1 MSTEQVN
8 HYKTL
13 LHGNTRLLRRS
24 RRLRAAVALARDASV
39 RAIDI
44 LLEVIMSGGDN
55 EAVNAAATALSQHAD
70 WRHINII
77 ASVWALTRHP
87 TLGRLISQHGW
98 IANAPPDARVLSAL
112 HIGQLELLV
121 SARPGLLPALI
132 IATGDRNQSIA
143 QRARRTLLALQ
154 RSDTRQALCMLAIEQ
169 QIPIA
174 LEIARRAGYVPDDM
188 MWRAVYLLLTDQREA
203 FRACDPECQHIVKA
217 LAVSSQ
223 QLRERIARALY
234 DEPNAPPI
242 MPPSL
247 VYVADLNDAQWQ
259 EAVQF
264 LSTPLNHHVAAVVA
278 RYAPA
283 RWAAKLLV
291 NLDEGAEPASRSQTM
306 PLGVLRSI
314 AETCLAGKEPLPLKR
329 FTLEAGSRGIHHL
342 ALSHSG
348 DYLAAADGN
357 GGVFVW
363 HLNNGIP
370 MPTPQA
376 HPWPVRSLIFSRNEQ
391 YLCSAASVGPM
402 QIWDLHSHRL
412 HHQFEGR
419 MPIQLIPDSDTFLSS
434 GEEAFHFWSLRG
446 THLSSIRTP
455 AARVAK
461 IALSPD
467 GQYYAVAGSAPALAL
482 ANQSAPRDHGIS
494 IWRLPS
500 GELLAGDA
508 LSRWLDRGDPIT
520 RLDLPAVAEEVVFSP
535 NSQLIAAV
543 CGDGYVRIWRL
554 LDGMQQQIYPGT
566 TPIVFL
572 QDGDHLL
579 SGSAS
584 GGFQIRQTY
593 TSDIVANVPLP
604 HGITSVM
611 TSVPTR
617 GIVVGGSMDGTITM
631 WRLHESLEAIELKGH
646 EHRISALTISADGQ
660 MLVSADITGA
670 IIVWDIAVCDLIR
683 RIPLHV
689 RPSDRTW
696 ISDVLKQ
703 RRYKGDERRWLE
715 FMNALYRT
723 PPGNRRGY
731 DPSIPVDV
739 GSFRLRLE

>member
-1 MSTEQVN
+1 MSTERVS
-8 HYKTL
+8 HYKML
-13 LHGNTRLLRRS
+13 LHGQTRLLRRS

-39 RAIDI
+39 RALDV
-44 LLEVIMSGGDN
+44 LLEVIMNGGDT
-55 EAVNAAATALSQHAD
+55 EAVNAAATALSHHAD
-70 WRHINII
+70 WRHINVIC
-77 ASVWALTRHP
+77 SVWALTRHP
-87 TLGRLISQHGW
+87 TLGRLIAQHGW

-132 IATGDRNQSIA
+132 IATGDRNQTIA

-154 RSDTRQALCMLAIEQ
+154 RSDTRQALCMLAVEQ

-174 LEIARRAGYVPDDM
+174 LDIARRAGYVPDDL

-203 FRACDPECQHIVKA
+203 YRACDPECQHILKA
-217 LAVSSQ
+217 YAVSTP
-223 QLRERIARALY
+223 QLRERITHALY
-234 DEPNAPPI
+234 DEANAPPI

-247 VYVADLNDAQWQ
+247 VYVADLNDAQWH

-264 LSTPLNHHVAAVVA
+264 LSVSVHHHIAAAVA

-283 RWAAKLLV
+283 RWAAQLLV
-291 NLDEGAEPASRSQTM
+291 HLAEGAEPAARSQTM

-314 AETCLAGKEPLPLKR
+314 AETCLAGKEPAPLKR
-329 FTLEAGSRGIHHL
+329 LALHAGTRGIHHV
-342 ALSHSG
+342 ALSNDGTH
-348 DYLAAADGN
+348 LAAADGN
-357 GGVFVW
+357 GGVHLW
-363 HLNNGIP
+363 HVASGELLP
-370 MPTPQA
+370 APTA
-376 HPWPVRSLIFSRNEQ
+376 HPWLVRSLQFSRDGR

-402 QIWDLHSHRL
+402 QIWDIHAHQVLHR
-412 HHQFEGR
+412 FDGR

-455 AARVAK
+455 GARIAQ
-461 IALSPD
+461 IALSAD
-467 GQYYAVAGSAPALAL
+467 GQYYAVAGAAPALAQS
-482 ANQSAPRDHGIS
+482 NQSMPRDHGIR
-494 IWRLPS
+494 IWRMPS

-508 LSRWLDRGDPIT
+508 LARWLDRGDPIAQ
-520 RLDLPAVAEEVVFSP
+520 LDLPAVAEEVVFSP

-554 LDGMQQQIYPGT
+554 LDGMQQQMYAGT
-566 TPIVFL
+566 APLVFL
-572 QDGDHLL
+572 HEGTQLL

-593 TSDIVANVPLP
+593 SSEIVANVPLQ
-604 HGITSVM
+604 HGIPSVM
-611 TSVPTR
+611 ASVPGR
-617 GIVVGGSMDGTITM
+617 GLVVGGSTDGTITM
-631 WRLHESLEAIELKGH
+631 WRLHESLDAIELNAH
-646 EHRISALTISADGQ
+646 QHRITALTISDDGQ
-660 MLVSADITGA
+660 MLVSADVTGA

-689 RPSDRTW
+689 RPTDRAW
-696 ISDVLKQ
+696 ISDALKQ
-703 RRYKGDERRWLE
+703 RRYKSDERRWLE

-731 DPSIPVDV
+731 DPSIPVDI

>member
-1 MSTEQVN
+1 MSTERFN
-8 HYKTL
+8 HYKSL
-13 LHGNTRLLRRS
+13 LHGKTRLLQRS
-24 RRLRAAVALARDASV
+24 RRMRAAVALARDASV
-39 RAIDI
+39 RALDI
-44 LLEVIMSGGDN
+44 LLEVIMSGGDSD
-55 EAVNAAATALSQHAD
+55 AVNAAATALSQHAD

-77 ASVWALTRHP
+77 CSVWALTRHP
-87 TLGRLISQHGW
+87 TLGRLIAQHGW

-154 RSDTRQALCMLAIEQ
+154 RSDTRQALCMLAVEQ

-174 LEIARRAGYVPDDM
+174 LDIARRAGYLPDDM
-188 MWRAVYLLLTDQREA
+188 MWRAVYLLLTDQRDA
-203 FRACDPECQHIVKA
+203 FRNCDPDCQHVIKA
-217 LAVSSQ
+217 FALSSP

-247 VYVADLNDAQWQ
+247 IYIADLNDAQWY

-264 LSTPLNHHVAAVVA
+264 LCTPLNHHVAAVVA

-291 NLDEGAEPASRSQTM
+291 HLEEGAEPATRSNTM

-314 AETCLAGKEPLPLKR
+314 AETCLAGQEPQPLKR
-329 FTLEAGSRGIHHL
+329 VTLHAGNRGIHHL

-357 GGVFVW
+357 GGIFVW
-363 HLNNGIP
+363 HLSHGDAL
-370 MPTPQA
+370 PTPQA
-376 HPWPVRSLIFSRNEQ
+376 HPWPVRSLLFSRNDQ
-391 YLCSAASVGPM
+391 YLCSASSVGPM
-402 QIWDLHSHRL
+402 QIWDLNRHQVHHR
-412 HHQFEGR
+412 FDGR
-419 MPIQLIPDSDTFLSS
+419 MPIQLVPDSDTFLSS

-455 AARVAK
+455 ASRVAQ

-467 GQYYAVAGSAPALAL
+467 GQYYAVAGAAPALAL
-482 ANQSAPRDHGIS
+482 ANQSVPRDHGIS
-494 IWRLPS
+494 VWRMPS

-508 LSRWLDRGDPIT
+508 LARWLDRGDPIT
-520 RLDLPAVAEEVVFSP
+520 LLDLPAVAEEVIFSP

-543 CGDGYVRIWRL
+543 CGDGFVRIWRL
-554 LDGMQQQIYPGT
+554 LDGMQQQMYPGT
-566 TPIVFL
+566 APIVFL
-572 QDGDHLL
+572 HDGTQLL
-579 SGSAS
+579 SGSAT
-584 GGFQIRQTY
+584 GGFQIRQTN
-593 TSDIVANVPLP
+593 SSELVANVPLQ
-604 HGITSVM
+604 HGIPNVM
-611 TSVPTR
+611 TSVSDR
-617 GIVVGGSMDGTITM
+617 GIVVGGSTDGTITL
-631 WRLHESLEAIELKGH
+631 WRLHESLEAVELTAH
-646 EHRISALTISADGQ
+646 AHRITALTISDDGQ
-660 MLVSADITGA
+660 TLVSADISGT

-689 RPSDRTW
+689 RPHDRTW

-703 RRYKGDERRWLE
+703 RRYKSTERRWLE

>member
-1 MSTEQVN
+1 MTSDRVA

-13 LHGNTRLLRRS
+13 LRGQTRLLRRS
-24 RRLRAAVALARDASV
+24 RRLRAAMALARDASV
-39 RAIDI
+39 RALDV
-44 LLEVIMSGGDN
+44 LLEVIMNGGDN

-70 WRHINII
+70 WRHINVIC
-77 ASVWALTRHP
+77 SVWALTRHP
-87 TLGRLISQHGW
+87 TLGRLIAQHGW

-154 RSDTRQALCMLAIEQ
+154 RSDTRQALCMLAVEQ

-174 LEIARRAGYVPDDM
+174 LEITRKAGYVPDDM
-188 MWRAVYLLLTDQREA
+188 MWRAVYLLLTDQRDA
-203 FRACDPECQHIVKA
+203 YHTCDPECLHVLKA
-217 LAVSSQ
+217 YAVSTP

-234 DEPNAPPI
+234 EIPNAPPI

-247 VYVADLNDAQWQ
+247 VYIADLTDAQWQ

-264 LSTPLNHHVAAVVA
+264 LSMPLNHHIAAAVA

-283 RWAAKLLV
+283 RWAARLV
-291 NLDEGAEPASRSQTM
+291 INLDEAAEPAARSQTM

-314 AETCLAGKEPLPLKR
+314 AETCLAGKEPLPLR
-329 FTLEAGSRGIHHL
+329 RMTLTAGTRGIHHL
-342 ALSHSG
+342 ALSTDGTH
-348 DYLAAADGN
+348 LAAADGN
-357 GGVFVW
+357 GALFVW
-363 HLNNGIP
+363 HLEHGEPIP
-370 MPTPQA
+370 APDA
-376 HPWPVRSLIFSRNEQ
+376 HAWPVRSLQFSRDGQ
-391 YLCSAASVGPM
+391 YVCSAASVGPI
-402 QIWDLHSHRL
+402 QIWDLHRHAVHHR
-412 HHQFEGR
+412 FEGR
-419 MPIQLIPDSDTFLSS
+419 TPLQFIPDSDTFLSS

-455 AARVAK
+455 RARVAQ
-461 IALSPD
+461 IALSDD
-467 GQYYAVAGSAPALAL
+467 GQYYAVAGSAPAVAL
-482 ANQSAPRDHGIS
+482 NNQSTPRDHAIS
-494 IWRLPS
+494 VWRMPS

-508 LSRWLDRGDPIT
+508 LARWLDRGDPIT
-520 RLDLPAVAEEVVFSP
+520 LLDLPAIAEEVVFSP

-543 CGDGYVRIWRL
+543 CGDGHVRIWRL
-554 LDGMQQQIYPGT
+554 LDGVMQQMYPGT

-572 QDGDHLL
+572 HEGDQLL
-579 SGSAS
+579 SGSAT

-593 TSDIVANVPLP
+593 SSEIVANVPLP
-604 HGITSVM
+604 HGIPSVM
-611 TSVPTR
+611 ASVATR
-617 GIVVGGSMDGTITM
+617 GIVVGGSTNGTVTM
-631 WRLHESLEAIELKGH
+631 WRLHESLEAVELHGH
-646 EHRISALTISADGQ
+646 QHRISALCISADGQ
-660 MLVSADITGA
+660 TLVSADIAGN
-670 IIVWDIAVCDLIR
+670 IVVWDIAVCDLIR

-689 RPSDRTW
+689 RPNDRTW
-696 ISDVLKQ
+696 ISEVLKQ
-703 RRYKGDERRWLE
+703 RRYKSDERRWLE

-731 DPSIPVDV
+731 DPSIPVEV